1 MSRRQRRTAAEPDQR
16 TAVRDSLRRPIEGRI
31 SQYAIERGQRAR
43 VPDALRRTI
52 RACISEYVGIP
63 DPSEVWHFNET
74 DLTESAHHQLI
85 SDGGVIEAGRTGE
98 RRQWR
103 TDPDVYAA
111 IQRIAAEQPLLDCG
125 HKPFRTLDTD
135 SERPYS
141 CLHDDCDARYTRE
154 TIEAV
159 LR

>member
-16 TAVRDSLRRPIEGRI
+16 AT
-31 SQYAIERGQRAR
+31 

-85 SDGGVIEAGRTGE
+85 SDGGVTEAGRTGE

-103 TDPDVYAA
+103 TDPDVYAE

-125 HKPFRTLDTD
+125 HKAFRTLDTD

>member
-16 TAVRDSLRRPIEGRI
+16 AT
-31 SQYAIERGQRAR
+31 

-52 RACISEYVGIP
+52 KACISEYVGIP
-63 DPSEVWHFNET
+63 DPSETWHFCEAAI
-74 DLTESAHHQLI
+74 TESAHHQLI
-85 SDGGVIEAGRTGE
+85 SDGGVHVVGRTGE
-98 RRQWR
+98 RRKWR

-111 IQRIAAEQPLLDCG
+111 IQQIAAEQPLLDCG
-125 HKPFRTLDTD
+125 HKAFRTLDTD

-141 CLHDDCDARYTRE
+141 CLHDGCDARYTRE
-154 TIEAV
+154 TIEGV

>member
-16 TAVRDSLRRPIEGRI
+16 ATIPG
-31 SQYAIERGQRAR
+31 G
-43 VPDALRRTI
+43 LRRTI
-52 RACISEYVGIP
+52 KACISEYADIP
-63 DPSEVWHFNET
+63 DPSEEWHFIET
-74 DLTESAHHQLI
+74 DISESAHHQLI
-85 SDGGVIEAGRTGE
+85 SDDGVHPAGCSDG
-98 RRQWR
+98 RQEWR

-125 HKPFRTLDTD
+125 HKAFRTLDTD

-154 TIEAV
+154 TIEGV